1 MARHIGPCGKLCG
14 SGRGPCEGHTWN
26 CGRIMPFCGCTPS
39 LTAAPHRHADYDGI
53 ADPYALTAGPAEVD
67 GLHKVRE
74 KVRVR

>member
-1 MARHIGPCGKLCG
+1 
-14 SGRGPCEGHTWN
+14 
-26 CGRIMPFCGCTPS
+26 MPFCGCTPS